1 MLCRDCKHCKTKP
14 VGYVASRS
22 WCEAL
27 PKKDRGIH
35 PHLNTVNPK
44 CPLKINREEMMIGF
58 EPTILVLQTSAL
70 TVWRHHHKYHVDK
83 LLTQRSVQDSNLCIR

>member
-22 WCEAL
+22 WCEVL

-44 CPLKINREEMMIGF
+44 CPLKINRELIN
-58 EPTILVLQTSAL
+58 
-70 TVWRHHHKYHVDK
+70 R
-83 LLTQRSVQDSNLCIR
+83 